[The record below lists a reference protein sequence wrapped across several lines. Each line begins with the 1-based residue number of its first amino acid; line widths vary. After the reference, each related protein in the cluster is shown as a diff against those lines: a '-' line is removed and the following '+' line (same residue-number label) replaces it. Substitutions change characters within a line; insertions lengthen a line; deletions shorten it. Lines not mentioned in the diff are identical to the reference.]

1 MIAPHATP
9 AAAYAALAD
18 FLTEA
23 APPLM
28 SVSIDIQY
36 ENPKRGPSIKT
47 YSATIHVT
55 GADFPAWL
63 ELHGFVAA
71 DAVRGDWTKKND
83 VVRVTSHTGVEIFY
97 LTPRSAEDGAE

>member
-28 SVSIDIQY
+28 TACVAIEY
-36 ENPKRGPSIKT
+36 ESPKNAPSFRT
-47 YSATIHVT
+47 YSAKIHVLESE
-55 GADFPAWL
+55 FPTWL
-63 ELHGFVAA
+63 EMHELAA
-71 DAVRGDWTKKND
+71 DEVVLADWTEAND
-83 VVRVTSHTGVEIFY
+83 VLFVTSSTGVEIFC
-97 LTPRSAEDGAE
+97 LISKTTEDGAA